1 MAKSALK
8 VPAGRNCAVLKD
20 PNRILS
26 VCRHPA
32 LHEVVGERIVT
43 EDQQVWLSRDEIFAD

>member
-43 EDQQVWLSRDEIFAD
+43 EDQQVWLSRDKIFAD